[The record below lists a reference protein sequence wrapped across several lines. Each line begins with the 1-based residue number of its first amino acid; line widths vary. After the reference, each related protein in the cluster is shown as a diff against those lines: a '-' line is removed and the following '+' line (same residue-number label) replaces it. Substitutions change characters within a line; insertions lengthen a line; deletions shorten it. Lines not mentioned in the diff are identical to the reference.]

1 MMVSLAYDERRWGYS
16 QDYYSGSDASGV
28 AVMMAVMRILK
39 ANNYTGTYAIEAHA
53 YAGEEGGLLGSK
65 ALAASYKSAGKTVRG
80 MLDFEMV
87 GKCVSPPIE
96 NTG

>member
-1 MMVSLAYDERRWGYS
+1 
-16 QDYYSGSDASGV
+16 
-28 AVMMAVMRILK
+28 MAVMRILK

-87 GKCVSPPIE
+87 GKCIHRSVQH
-96 NTG
+96 TG